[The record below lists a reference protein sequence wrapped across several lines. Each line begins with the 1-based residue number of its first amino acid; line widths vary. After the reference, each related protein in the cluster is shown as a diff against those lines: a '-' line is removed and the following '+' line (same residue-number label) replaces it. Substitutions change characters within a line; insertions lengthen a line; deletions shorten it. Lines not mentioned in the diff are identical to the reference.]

1 MTSAG
6 RGHRIL
12 RRSHVNIL
20 FKTMQNEIENI
31 NDNNY
36 HYNVTR

>member
-1 MTSAG
+1 MTSARVVG
-6 RGHRIL
+6 TEYCGDPCKYPFQ
-12 RRSHVNIL
+12 NNA
-20 FKTMQNEIENI
+20 NEIENI